1 VSAVESSVTER
12 RRCSLFTS
20 AIALCGRV
28 GARRQS
34 GPKHSLLQRWGEW
47 RSRTEAASDEAEL
60 VRLKVA
66 MRSLNSDRVIEAVE
80 GGSGGSLDVR
90 LKNLAE
96 AASIVWCPMCWDV
109 QRMQNLTLQSAHH
122 IVSSK
127 LPCPGLLQ
135 KPELGC
141 APDGACAP
149 PSSVTIGLLCCAHL
163 RTVMID
169 DSQRSSTGRCRGVR
183 NEQQSYKSC
192 SRGGTVHTGCKRK
205 RGKGKINLK

>member
-1 VSAVESSVTER
+1 MSAVESSVTER

-80 GGSGGSLDVR
+80 GGSEGSLDVR

-109 QRMQNLTLQSAHH
+109 QRMQNLTLQSVHH
-122 IVSSK
+122 MVSSK

-141 APDGACAP
+141 APGAACAP
-149 PSSVTIGLLCCAHL
+149 PWSVAIGLLCVAGAHL
-163 RTVMID
+163 RTALKVPLD
-169 DSQRSSTGRCRGVR
+169 RCLV
-183 NEQQSYKSC
+183 NTSVPTC
-192 SRGGTVHTGCKRK
+192 DW
-205 RGKGKINLK
+205 

>member
-1 VSAVESSVTER
+1 MSAVESSVTER

-122 IVSSK
+122 MVSSK
-127 LPCPGLLQ
+127 LPCPGWLQ

-149 PSSVTIGLLCCAHL
+149 PSSVAIGLLCCAHL
-163 RTVMID
+163 RTVNEVPLAPVGVCVMI
-169 DSQRSSTGRCRGVR
+169 SSPTKAV
-183 NEQQSYKSC
+183 
-192 SRGGTVHTGCKRK
+192 RGGEPCTRMKKRERKRK
-205 RGKGKINLK
+205 RGKGKINLN

>member
-1 VSAVESSVTER
+1 M
-12 RRCSLFTS
+12 
-20 AIALCGRV
+20 
-28 GARRQS
+28 
-34 GPKHSLLQRWGEW
+34 
-47 RSRTEAASDEAEL
+47 
-60 VRLKVA
+60 RLKVA
-66 MRSLNSDRVIEAVE
+66 MRSLNSDRVIEAAE
-80 GGSGGSLDVR
+80 GGSAGSLDVR

-122 IVSSK
+122 MVSSK

-149 PSSVTIGLLCCAHL
+149 PSSVAIGLLCCAHL
-163 RTVMID
+163 RTVNEVP
-169 DSQRSSTGRCRGVR
+169 RCWGVR

-192 SRGGTVHTGCKRK
+192 SRGGTVHTGCKRERK
-205 RGKGKINLK
+205 NKFKIKFANTVQPN